1 MSIDIMAI
9 GDQIIEYPDA
19 ATQEFT
25 TTDEYLKIAQ
35 RLVRKIAPI
44 YRPGLAEQI
53 LRSEDAISN
62 IATQVMMA
70 DWRWNGNGTL
80 FGYRKECVKWA
91 IKGFIER
98 DVSRSKRKTLS
109 LNNSSRTG
117 EDDVQEYINLIPGND
132 ANPSDIVQDA
142 ESDKLKTE
150 LIDQILGSGILTNTQ
165 EKCIRLHYLQGKS
178 MSDIGREL
186 GVSRQAVQDNVQRG
200 ISKLRAAANGE
211 TKDSP

>member
-1 MSIDIMAI
+1 MTVDIMAI
-9 GDQIIEYPDA
+9 GDQIIEYPNV
-19 ATQEFT
+19 ATQTFVS
-25 TTDEYLKIAQ
+25 TDEYVKIAQ
-35 RLVRKIAPI
+35 RLVRKIAPV

-62 IATQVMMA
+62 IATQIMMA

-80 FGYRKECVKWA
+80 YGYRKECVKWA

-98 DVSRSKRKTLS
+98 DVARSKRRVLS
-109 LNNSSRTG
+109 LNNTTRSS
-117 EDDVQEYINLIPGND
+117 DDDTQEYMSMIPGKD
-132 ANPSDIVQDA
+132 PNPADVVEQN
-142 ESDKLKTE
+142 ESDSMKVG

-200 ISKLRAAANGE
+200 ISKLKAAANG
-211 TKDSP
+211 SS

>member
-1 MSIDIMAI
+1 MSVDIMAI

-19 ATQEFT
+19 ATQEFVST
-25 TTDEYLKIAQ
+25 EEYLKIAQ
-35 RLVRKIAPI
+35 RLVRKIAPC

-62 IATQVMMA
+62 IATQIMMA

-80 FGYRKECVKWA
+80 YGYRKECVKWA

-98 DVSRSKRKTLS
+98 DVTRSKRKTLS
-109 LNNSSRTG
+109 LNNSAKNG
-117 EDDVQEYINLIPGND
+117 DEDIQEYINMIPGAD
-132 ANPSDIVQDA
+132 PDPAEVVEQD
-142 ESDKLKTE
+142 ESETMKTQ

-165 EKCIRLHYLQGKS
+165 EKCIRLHYLEGKS

-200 ISKLRAAANGE
+200 ISRLRTIANGA
-211 TKDSP
+211 S